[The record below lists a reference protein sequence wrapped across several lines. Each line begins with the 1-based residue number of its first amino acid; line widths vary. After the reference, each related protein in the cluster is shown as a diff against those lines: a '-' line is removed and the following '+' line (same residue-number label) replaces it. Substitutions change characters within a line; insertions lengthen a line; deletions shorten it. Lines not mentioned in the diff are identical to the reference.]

1 MTKTHQMVTGSSQE
15 AGIPITALS
24 KGIAHAARDISQ
36 VRLLT
41 FRVLQSH
48 ASPDSPLIPCLSF
61 MHSLTCHP
69 MSGSLHSSD
78 QFHVAASLGGSIPG
92 YRAYQHRGWQYTI
105 EESACCKQAAVTFF
119 HAVACENQL
128 YEPWRCQHPA
138 VRACLRKGY
147 ADLRSLLN
155 EP

>member
-48 ASPDSPLIPCLSF
+48 ASPDSPLIPMFEL
-61 MHSLTCHP
+61 HALTY
-69 MSGSLHSSD
+69 MSSYVR
-78 QFHVAASLGGSIPG
+78 Q
-92 YRAYQHRGWQYTI
+92 
-105 EESACCKQAAVTFF
+105 
-119 HAVACENQL
+119 
-128 YEPWRCQHPA
+128 PA
-138 VRACLRKGY
+138 
-147 ADLRSLLN
+147 
-155 EP
+155 